1 MTQDPNPHEALASIQ
16 AAREGV
22 APATDYPFGYD
33 LIYGALCAL
42 LLAGPGMP
50 APWSTIVLVVALGG
64 FGALIMWW
72 RKTFG
77 WWVSGYSPKRAR
89 WVSFG
94 MVAVFVGLVFL
105 SLHGRD
111 EGPDWLFLVSGGLGF
126 VTAIVGG
133 RLWMQVWRK
142 ELAEGPK

>member
-22 APATDYPFGYD
+22 APPTDHPFGYD

-50 APWSTIVLVVALGG
+50 QPWSTITPFIALIG
-64 FGALIMWW
+64 FGVIVVWW
-72 RKTFG
+72 RKKFG

-94 MVAVFVGLVFL
+94 LVAVFMGLISL
-105 SLHGRD
+105 SIYGKSG
-111 EGPDWLFLVSGGLGF
+111 GPDWLFFVSGGLGF
-126 VTAIVGG
+126 VAAIVGG
-133 RLWMQVWRK
+133 RLWMRVWRK
-142 ELAEGPK
+142 ELADGVK